1 MTDLITYRVLDPSL
15 DSKIFFEIMMH
26 FEEYE
31 TNVSNR
37 PYSNNDIE
45 KKVSLY
51 IDAFTETNRNKFIVV
66 GEFNNGQLISIATG
80 YTYQLL
86 WKSENN
92 FATHWVL
99 GLVYS
104 KKKNNVA
111 PTEKIHMLTDVLAKE
126 FEKLQFCSF
135 YMITKL
141 PNMLSYDTWQEY
153 LETLHDKNYQ
163 QNRYF
168 AYLDRIIDSQEKID
182 SCRITSLK
190 DILPKVYK
198 KKLAVWQYLL
208 KPECKS
214 ESFLK

>member
-1 MTDLITYRVLDPSL
+1 MTNLITYRTLDPSL
-15 DSKIFFEIMMH
+15 DLKIFSQIITH
-26 FEEYE
+26 FKEYE
-31 TNVSNR
+31 VNTPNR
-37 PYSNNDIE
+37 LYSKEDIE
-45 KKVSLY
+45 KKVFVY
-51 IDAFTETNRNKFIVV
+51 INAFTEINRDKFIVV
-66 GEFNNGQLISIATG
+66 GEFNDGQLTSIGVG
-80 YTYQLL
+80 YTYQFLL
-86 WKSENN
+86 KSKNN

-99 GLVYS
+99 GLIYS
-104 KKKNNVA
+104 KKKSNISPVK
-111 PTEKIHMLTDVLAKE
+111 KIHMLTDVLAKE

-153 LETLHDKNYQ
+153 LETLHKKNYQ
-163 QNRYF
+163 EDRYF
-168 AYLDRIIDSQEKID
+168 SYLDRIIDSQEKID

-214 ESFLK
+214 ESF

>member
-1 MTDLITYRVLDPSL
+1 MTDLITYRVLDPSS
-15 DSKIFFEIMMH
+15 DSEIFSEIMTH
-26 FEEYE
+26 FKEYE
-31 TNVSNR
+31 INTPNR
-37 PYSNNDIE
+37 PYDKNDIE
-45 KKVSLY
+45 KKVSKY
-51 IDAFTETNRNKFIVV
+51 INSFTESNKNKFIVV
-66 GEFNNGQLISIATG
+66 GEFNDRQLISIAVG
-80 YTYQLL
+80 YTYQFL
-86 WKSENN
+86 WESKNN

-104 KKKNNVA
+104 KKKINIA
-111 PTEKIHMLTDVLAKE
+111 PTEKINMLTDVLAKE

-135 YMITKL
+135 FMITKL

-214 ESFLK
+214 QSFLK

>member
-1 MTDLITYRVLDPSL
+1 MTDSITYRVLDPSL

-31 TNVSNR
+31 INTPHR
-37 PYSNNDIE
+37 PYGKDDIE
-45 KKVSLY
+45 KKVSAY
-51 IDAFTETNRNKFIVV
+51 IHAFTKANQNKFIVV
-66 GEFNNGQLISIATG
+66 GEFNNGQLISISVG

-86 WKSENN
+86 WGSKNN

-99 GLVYS
+99 GLIYS
-104 KKKNNVA
+104 KKKSNIA
-111 PTEKIHMLTDVLAKE
+111 PTEKIHMLTDILAKE

-141 PNMLSYDTWQEY
+141 PNMLSYDTWQKY
-153 LETLHDKNYQ
+153 SETLHEKNYQ

-182 SCRITSLK
+182 CCKITSLK
-190 DILPKVYK
+190 DILPRVYK

-208 KPECKS
+208 KPEFKS